1 MAARVLRLTEFG
13 DPILE
18 RKSRKV
24 TRAFRES
31 LEYKKLIADMSRTL
45 RSAKGVGLAAPQV
58 GIPLRLALIEVRPT
72 PERSDAAIIP
82 RMVVINPKITEYH
95 GSPKP
100 KWEGC
105 LSFNKAF
112 GRVPRYSSITVE
124 YENEMGVRITKRASG
139 LFAHIF
145 QHEVDHLDGIRFID
159 RMESAASLVTASE
172 YRKSKT
178 KKAKKAAR

>member
-13 DPILE
+13 DPILK
-18 RKSRKV
+18 RRSRKV

-31 LEYKKLIADMSRTL
+31 LEYKKLIADMSRVL

-58 GIPLRLALIEVRPT
+58 GIPLRLALIEARPT
-72 PERSDAAIIP
+72 PERPETAAIS
-82 RMVVINPKITEYH
+82 RMVVINPTISEYH
-95 GSPKP
+95 GTPRL

-112 GRVPRYSSITVE
+112 GKVPRYNSVTVE
-124 YENEMGVRITKRASG
+124 YEDEMGVRITKRASG
-139 LFAHIF
+139 LLAHIF

-159 RMESAASLVTASE
+159 RMESAESLVTATE
-172 YRKSKT
+172 YRKSKA